1 VATTV
6 ALRSTLQCRRPR
18 LSPLSAMN
26 FEMAKLLPVRRV
38 KRFPTK
44 TARECSFPA
53 ARLWPERD
61 SSLFSRRKCN
71 GRQPSPTHRWRRLHR
86 ARAVTYFG
94 ERSFLFAASPGNR
107 RWRRPG
113 SAPGLVEKYCRSRA
127 ASAGVRRHPGTG
139 LPPWLSIPV
148 PVPVIAARER
158 LVRAPLLRGAGSHL
172 PPTGRPVLGPPVPAG
187 AAERGTATTN
197 LGTTCS

>member
-1 VATTV
+1 MPVATTV

-113 SAPGLVEKYCRSRA
+113 SAPVLVESTAGPRRQRRCPPPSRHRLAAVVVDAGTSPRHRGQRAARSR
-127 ASAGVRRHPGTG
+127 S
-139 LPPWLSIPV
+139 
-148 PVPVIAARER
+148 
-158 LVRAPLLRGAGSHL
+158 PLESRW
-172 PPTGRPVLGPPVPAG
+172 
-187 AAERGTATTN
+187 
-197 LGTTCS
+197 